1 MGLVELDEK
10 LYVRAPPLIDVLI
23 RVPHDHQVPIPAGED
38 VDQVHLP
45 AGAVLELI
53 HLDVVQP
60 LLPFLTDAGVRL
72 QQAEGKADEI
82 MEVQML
88 KAITDGVFE
97 FQYVMEDTDFDF
109 VISKKV

>member
-1 MGLVELDEK
+1 MTNEVWYWEYQLKIWD
-10 LYVRAPPLIDVLI
+10 
-23 RVPHDHQVPIPAGED
+23 D
-38 VDQVHLP
+38 VDDKEEIRS
-45 AGAVLELI
+45 G
-53 HLDVVQP
+53 VVAAD
-60 LLPFLTDAGVRL
+60 TITEAMKEIEDYYG
-72 QQAEGKADEI
+72 DEI

>member
-1 MGLVELDEK
+1 MANAVWYWEYQLKIWDEIDEK
-10 LYVRAPPLIDVLI
+10 EEMRSGVVTADTITEAMKEI
-23 RVPHDHQVPIPAGED
+23 ED
-38 VDQVHLP
+38 YY
-45 AGAVLELI
+45 G
-53 HLDVVQP
+53 
-60 LLPFLTDAGVRL
+60 
-72 QQAEGKADEI
+72 DEI

>member
-1 MGLVELDEK
+1 MANVVWYWEYQLKIWDEIDSK
-10 LYVRAPPLIDVLI
+10 EEVRSGVVAADTITEAMKEI
-23 RVPHDHQVPIPAGED
+23 ED
-38 VDQVHLP
+38 YY
-45 AGAVLELI
+45 G
-53 HLDVVQP
+53 
-60 LLPFLTDAGVRL
+60 
-72 QQAEGKADEI
+72 DEI

>member
-1 MGLVELDEK
+1 MTNKVWYWEYQLKIWDDIDEK
-10 LYVRAPPLIDVLI
+10 EEMRSGIVAADTITEAMKEI
-23 RVPHDHQVPIPAGED
+23 ED
-38 VDQVHLP
+38 YY
-45 AGAVLELI
+45 G
-53 HLDVVQP
+53 
-60 LLPFLTDAGVRL
+60 
-72 QQAEGKADEI
+72 DEI

>member
-1 MGLVELDEK
+1 MANVVWYWEYQLKIWDE
-10 LYVRAPPLIDVLI
+10 IDSKEEI
-23 RVPHDHQVPIPAGED
+23 RSGIVAADTITEAMKEIED
-38 VDQVHLP
+38 YYS
-45 AGAVLELI
+45 
-53 HLDVVQP
+53 
-60 LLPFLTDAGVRL
+60 
-72 QQAEGKADEI
+72 DEI

>member
-1 MGLVELDEK
+1 MANVVWYWEYQLKIWDE
-10 LYVRAPPLIDVLI
+10 IDNKEEI
-23 RVPHDHQVPIPAGED
+23 RSGVVAADIITEAMKEIED
-38 VDQVHLP
+38 YY
-45 AGAVLELI
+45 G
-53 HLDVVQP
+53 
-60 LLPFLTDAGVRL
+60 
-72 QQAEGKADEI
+72 DEI

>member
-1 MGLVELDEK
+1 MTNAVWYWEYQLKIWDEVYDK
-10 LYVRAPPLIDVLI
+10 EEI
-23 RVPHDHQVPIPAGED
+23 RSGVIAANTITEAMKEIED
-38 VDQVHLP
+38 YY
-45 AGAVLELI
+45 G
-53 HLDVVQP
+53 
-60 LLPFLTDAGVRL
+60 
-72 QQAEGKADEI
+72 DEI

>member
-1 MGLVELDEK
+1 MTNEVWYWEYQLKIWDEIDEK
-10 LYVRAPPLIDVLI
+10 EEKRSGVVAADTITEAMKEI
-23 RVPHDHQVPIPAGED
+23 ED
-38 VDQVHLP
+38 YY
-45 AGAVLELI
+45 G
-53 HLDVVQP
+53 
-60 LLPFLTDAGVRL
+60 
-72 QQAEGKADEI
+72 DEI

>member
-1 MGLVELDEK
+1 MKE
-10 LYVRAPPLIDVLI
+10 I
-23 RVPHDHQVPIPAGED
+23 ED
-38 VDQVHLP
+38 YY
-45 AGAVLELI
+45 G
-53 HLDVVQP
+53 
-60 LLPFLTDAGVRL
+60 
-72 QQAEGKADEI
+72 DEI

>member
-1 MGLVELDEK
+1 MANVVWYWEYQLKIWDE
-10 LYVRAPPLIDVLI
+10 IDNTEEI
-23 RVPHDHQVPIPAGED
+23 RSGVVAASTITEAMEEIED
-38 VDQVHLP
+38 YY
-45 AGAVLELI
+45 
-53 HLDVVQP
+53 
-60 LLPFLTDAGVRL
+60 R
-72 QQAEGKADEI
+72 DEI

>member
-1 MGLVELDEK
+1 MANVVWYWEYQLKIWDE
-10 LYVRAPPLIDVLI
+10 IDSKEEI
-23 RVPHDHQVPIPAGED
+23 RSGVVAADTITEAMKEIED
-38 VDQVHLP
+38 YY
-45 AGAVLELI
+45 G
-53 HLDVVQP
+53 
-60 LLPFLTDAGVRL
+60 
-72 QQAEGKADEI
+72 DEI